1 MVYSAFSSIGE
12 TSPAWLFPPGQSVG
26 PICLPEPGEQ
36 FEAGFICTTAGWG
49 RLAEGEDFYAPLN
62 QMLNFLVGSQK
73 TEFLI

>member
-1 MVYSAFSSIGE
+1 M
-12 TSPAWLFPPGQSVG
+12 G